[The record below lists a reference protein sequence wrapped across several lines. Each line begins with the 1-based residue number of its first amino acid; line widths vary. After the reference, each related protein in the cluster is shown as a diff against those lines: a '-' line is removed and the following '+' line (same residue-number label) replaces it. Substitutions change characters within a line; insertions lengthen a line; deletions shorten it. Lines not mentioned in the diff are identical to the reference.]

1 VDAEVASGTDSWM
14 LVASG
19 TNSGLP
25 RLLVEP
31 FKVVGAD
38 GTLHGCQQNAPH
50 FHFNNNTIRPMHSRS
65 VPTNKGKTFL
75 RLSHSPAK
83 PDMENPLVVVVSVY
97 TVIGQ
102 PTK

>member
-38 GTLHGCQQNAPH
+38 GTLHGCQQNAPIIIMGQ
-50 FHFNNNTIRPMHSRS
+50 NNNNNKRIEARKPAAVLRS
-65 VPTNKGKTFL
+65 LGISIIIFAL
-75 RLSHSPAK
+75 FAL
-83 PDMENPLVVVVSVY
+83 
-97 TVIGQ
+97 
-102 PTK
+102 